1 LEDQSK
7 YSLTTLR
14 DHLDEWYEDALH
26 EFHSHNQGDLDEF
39 RDLIKPFATDWF
51 NIIIGSTSIDLDQ
64 WSSQFVNFC
73 IGKRFTSDH
82 LLLLF
87 RSFRTAFQQ
96 LLVKK
101 VEMNILS
108 SKQAFELIIDVA
120 SRWEELFEN
129 VCRQYMSFQVQTI
142 ELTRKEMYAVSIPL
156 VPVWKGV
163 AVLPIIGDLDDE
175 RSTYLQNQT
184 LNRATELSLT
194 CIVIDLSGINSINTW
209 FAQNLSNLI
218 QALRLLGIKVVLS
231 GMRPELSQTIVRL
244 GIRFKNI
251 CTYLTLEQA
260 LQSIEP
266 AKLDEN
272 RYNLKEDRHQDK

>member
-1 LEDQSK
+1 MEDQSK
-7 YSLTTLR
+7 YSLITLR
-14 DHLDEWYEDALH
+14 DHLDEWYEDTLH

-39 RDLIKPFATDWF
+39 RDLIKPYATDWF

-108 SKQAFELIIDVA
+108 SRQAFELIIDVA
-120 SRWEELFEN
+120 SRWEGLFES

-218 QALRLLGIKVVLS
+218 QALRLLGIIVVLS

-244 GIRFKNI
+244 GIRFKNTR
-251 CTYLTLEQA
+251 TYLTLEQA

-272 RYNLKEDRHQDK
+272 RYNLEENRHQDK

>member
-1 LEDQSK
+1 ME
-7 YSLTTLR
+7 YSLSTLQK
-14 DHLDEWYEDALH
+14 HLDEWYEDALH

-39 RDLIKPFATDWF
+39 RDAIKPYATDWF
-51 NIIIGSTSIDLDQ
+51 NIIIGSTSVDLNT
-64 WSSQFVNFC
+64 WSTQFVNFC
-73 IGKRFTSDH
+73 IGKRFSSDY

-120 SRWEELFEN
+120 SRWEELFET
-129 VCRQYMSFQVQTI
+129 VCRQYMNFQVHTI

-175 RSTYLQNQT
+175 RSNYLQNQT
-184 LNRATELSLT
+184 LNRATELGLT

-209 FAQNLSNLI
+209 FAQHLSNLI

-244 GIRFKNI
+244 GIHFKNTL
-251 CTYLTLEQA
+251 TYLTLEQA
-260 LQSIEP
+260 LQSIGP

-272 RYNLKEDRHQDK
+272 RYN

>member
-1 LEDQSK
+1 MEDQSK

>member
-1 LEDQSK
+1 
-7 YSLTTLR
+7 
-14 DHLDEWYEDALH
+14 
-26 EFHSHNQGDLDEF
+26 
-39 RDLIKPFATDWF
+39 
-51 NIIIGSTSIDLDQ
+51 
-64 WSSQFVNFC
+64 
-73 IGKRFTSDH
+73 
-82 LLLLF
+82 
-87 RSFRTAFQQ
+87 
-96 LLVKK
+96 
-101 VEMNILS
+101 
-108 SKQAFELIIDVA
+108 
-120 SRWEELFEN
+120 
-129 VCRQYMSFQVQTI
+129 MSFQVQTI

-209 FAQNLSNLI
+209 FAQHLSNLI

-244 GIRFKNI
+244 GIRFKNTR
-251 CTYLTLEQA
+251 TYLTLEQA

-266 AKLDEN
+266 AKSDEN
-272 RYNLKEDRHQDK
+272 RYNLEENRHQDK